1 MPSERSV
8 AAPHLLETRQLT
20 VEFSRGSRLP
30 FAHNK
35 VLRAID
41 GISLALDPGEIL
53 GVVGESGSG
62 KSTLARAIL
71 QLLGTRSGSVHWMGR
86 DVGQF
91 SHRELK
97 AFRRDAQ
104 IVFQDPSA
112 SLNPRMTLGQIVSEP
127 LKNFEES
134 CSHSE
139 VRDRVAATLERV
151 GLSHQLVNRYPHE
164 ISGGQC
170 QRVGIARAVIL
181 KPRLLICDE
190 PVSALDVSVQ
200 AQIVSL
206 LRKLQR
212 EDGMALIFISH
223 DLAVVR
229 HLCHRVLVIYMGRV
243 VESAARDAIFDAP
256 RHPYTQSLLHA
267 IPIPDPR
274 LARARPPSAIRG
286 EPPSLFSPPSG
297 CYFHPRCPHKST
309 RCSDIAPKLEE
320 LSPGCLVSCH
330 YPQDYEA
337 WTEQPGGNGPG
348 GF

>member
-1 MPSERSV
+1 MTV
-8 AAPHLLETRQLT
+8 PHLLETRQLT
-20 VEFSRGSRLP
+20 VEFTHGSDLP
-30 FAHNK
+30 FVQNH

-41 GISLALDPGEIL
+41 SISFALDPGEIL

-71 QLLGTRSGSVHWMGR
+71 QLLGARSGSVHWMGK
-86 DVGQF
+86 DVSQF
-91 SHRELK
+91 SRHELTT
-97 AFRRDAQ
+97 FRRDAQ

-127 LKNFEES
+127 LRNFEKTY
-134 CSHSE
+134 SHSA
-139 VRDRVAATLERV
+139 VRELVAEAMERV
-151 GLSHQLVNRYPHE
+151 GLSQQLVNRYPHE

-229 HLCHRVLVIYMGRV
+229 HLCQRVLVVYMGRV
-243 VESAARDAIFDAP
+243 VESAPRDTIFDAP
-256 RHPYTQSLLHA
+256 KHPYTQSLLHS
-267 IPIPDPR
+267 IPIPDPQ
-274 LARARPPSAIRG
+274 LARARSPSIVRG
-286 EPPSLFSPPSG
+286 EPPSLFTPPSG
-297 CYFHPRCPHKST
+297 CYFHTRCPHGST

-320 LSPGCLVSCH
+320 YTPESFVSCH
-330 YPQDYEA
+330 HPQDYKA
-337 WTEQPGGNGPG
+337 WTEQSDRNEPG